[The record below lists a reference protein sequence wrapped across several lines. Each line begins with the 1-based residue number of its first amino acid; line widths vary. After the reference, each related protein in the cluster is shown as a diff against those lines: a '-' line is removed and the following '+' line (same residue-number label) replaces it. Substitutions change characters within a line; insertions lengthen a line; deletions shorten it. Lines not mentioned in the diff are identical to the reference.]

1 MLHGLGPKSVISI
14 LEKVAFYLKKL
25 RWIASLPPQE
35 TTSSLPQDY
44 LKITSRLPQD
54 YLKTTSRL
62 PQVYLKTTSRLPQDY
77 LKSTSSLP
85 QVYLKTTSS
94 LPPQDYFPKTT
105 SSLPQVYLKTT
116 SSLPQ
121 VYLKTTSSLPQE
133 HKHLPC
139 LGSSQSAQPT
149 TLWTKPHLPKTPPGA
164 AVHKSLA
171 EFMAQSQAFLKGNC
185 PEAFSLNHF
194 LDKVFGGP

>member
-35 TTSSLPQDY
+35 TTSSLPQVY
-44 LKITSRLPQD
+44 FPKRLPQD

-121 VYLKTTSSLPQE
+121 E

-139 LGSSQSAQPT
+139 LGSSQSVQPT
-149 TLWTKPHLPKTPPGA
+149 TLWAKPQMDLFPKTPP
-164 AVHKSLA
+164 LA
-171 EFMAQSQAFLKGNC
+171 SCVYPA
-185 PEAFSLNHF
+185 
-194 LDKVFGGP
+194 